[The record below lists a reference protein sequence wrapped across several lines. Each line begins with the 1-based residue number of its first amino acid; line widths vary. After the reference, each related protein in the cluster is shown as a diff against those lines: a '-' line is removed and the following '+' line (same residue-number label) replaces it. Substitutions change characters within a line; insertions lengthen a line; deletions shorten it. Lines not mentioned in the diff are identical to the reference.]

1 MSALIGNNLAQT
13 IEITIDAAAF
23 NLIASGIFYIAFI
36 SLKYAIYGVTKPSVW
51 CNQSFGLFKT
61 NALFGINQPSVPF
74 KGTETGFLESRIRAG
89 LSFFSVGL

>member
-1 MSALIGNNLAQT
+1 MFLVIFGCSTLLNTVARIC
-13 IEITIDAAAF
+13 AF
-23 NLIASGIFYIAFI
+23 SFYIAFI

>member
-1 MSALIGNNLAQT
+1 MHIQLQEYAQHVEKFR
-13 IEITIDAAAF
+13 I
-23 NLIASGIFYIAFI
+23 LGIIAFI